1 MLNPAVHAIDQQLT
15 ETLLTLNVED
25 ITRQYWDQGEF
36 WALEHLLP
44 SQLVQEFM
52 LEVERVRPQINRN
65 FIPGHKKGG
74 SVSFYL
80 LQKSAPAL
88 LSFYHHQGWI
98 NLLSQ
103 IAGVP
108 LLLCPEEDPHSCA
121 LYFYTERGDHIGY
134 HYDTSYYKGERFT
147 VLLGLRDQSSSR
159 LVCRLHTKEPGR
171 EVKELSL
178 RTEPGTYIFFNGDKL
193 HHAVTPLGVGE
204 ERIVLT
210 LQYVTNPSMGTA
222 QRWFSNMK
230 DAVGYFGWSA
240 LFQKLHR

>member
-1 MLNPAVHAIDQQLT
+1 MLNSAVHAIDQQLT
-15 ETLLTLNVED
+15 ETLQTLKIED
-25 ITRQYWDQGEF
+25 MTRQYWEQGEF
-36 WALEHLLP
+36 LVLEHLMP

-52 LEVERVRPQINRN
+52 LEVEGLRSQINRN

-80 LQKSAPAL
+80 LQKSAPAIL
-88 LSFYHHQGWI
+88 AFYHHQGWI

-121 LYFYTERGDHIGY
+121 LYFYTEPGDHIGY
-134 HYDTSYYKGERFT
+134 HYDTSYYKGQRFT

-178 RTEPGTYIFFNGDKL
+178 RTDPGTYIFFNGDKL
-193 HHAVTPLGVGE
+193 HHAVTPLAVGE

-210 LQYVTNPSMGTA
+210 LQYVTNPSMSMA
-222 QRWFSNMK
+222 LRWFSNMK

-240 LFQKLHR
+240 LFRRPTR

>member
-1 MLNPAVHAIDQQLT
+1 MLNPVVHAIDQQLT
-15 ETLLTLNVED
+15 EALLPLHVED
-25 ITRQYWDQGEF
+25 MTRQYWEQGQF
-36 WALEHLLP
+36 LALEHLMP
-44 SQLVQEFM
+44 TQLVQEFM
-52 LEVERVRPQINRN
+52 QEVERVRPQINRN

-80 LQKSAPAL
+80 LQKSAPAIL
-88 LSFYHHQGWI
+88 AFYHHQGWM

-121 LYFYTERGDHIGY
+121 LYFYTEPGDHIGY

-159 LVCRLHTKEPGR
+159 LVCRLHTKEPDR

-193 HHAVTPLGVGE
+193 YHAVTPLGAAE

-210 LQYVTNPSMGTA
+210 LQYVTNPSMGMA

-240 LFQKLHR
+240 LFRKPNR

>member
-1 MLNPAVHAIDQQLT
+1 MLNSTVHAIDQQLT
-15 ETLLTLNVED
+15 ETLQALKVED
-25 ITRQYWDQGEF
+25 MTRQYWEQGEF
-36 WALEHLLP
+36 LVLEHLMP
-44 SQLVQEFM
+44 GPIVQDFM

-80 LQKSAPAL
+80 LQESAPAIL
-88 LSFYHHQGWI
+88 AFYHHQGWI

-121 LYFYTERGDHIGY
+121 LYFYTEPGDHIGY
-134 HYDTSYYKGERFT
+134 HYDTSYYKGQRFT

-178 RTEPGTYIFFNGDKL
+178 RTDPGTYIFFNGDKL
-193 HHAVTPLGVGE
+193 HHGVTPLAVGE

-210 LQYVTNPSMGTA
+210 LQYVTNPSMSMA
-222 QRWFSNMK
+222 LRWFSNMK

-240 LFQKLHR
+240 LFRRPTR